1 MNVLARAFFQTA
13 LWRLTN
19 DHPLFIAAGY
29 SAERLAVRAGVNSTS
44 TAGEFGH
51 MLELIEC
58 DAKEDTG
65 DLVRWLQDR
74 WTRPQDQKDLEIL
87 TCKNRAQWLE
97 FGQKH
102 NR

>member
-29 SAERLAVRAGVNSTS
+29 SAERLAARVGIDNYRD
-44 TAGEFGH
+44 
-51 MLELIEC
+51 MLNRIEK
-58 DAKEDTG
+58 DARGNTDDVG
-65 DLVRWLQDR
+65 QWLRDR
-74 WTRPQDQKDLEIL
+74 WVRTQDQKDLEVL
-87 TCKNRAQWLE
+87 TCKNREQWLE